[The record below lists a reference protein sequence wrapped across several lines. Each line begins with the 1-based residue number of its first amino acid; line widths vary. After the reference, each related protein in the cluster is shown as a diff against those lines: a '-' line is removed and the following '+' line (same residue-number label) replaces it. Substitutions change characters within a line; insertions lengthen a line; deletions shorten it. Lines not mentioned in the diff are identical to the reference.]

1 MTNGMQP
8 AGGSG
13 AANAP
18 TFSTLELNDMLA
30 ASRDRDVAEEG
41 ARRIRA
47 CEIKVERA
55 RQFLADA
62 EAALAA
68 EREAQEGNG

>member
-1 MTNGMQP
+1 MQP

-13 AANAP
+13 AASAP
-18 TFSTLELNDMLA
+18 TFSTVELNDMLA

-41 ARRIRA
+41 ARRIRSL
-47 CEIKVERA
+47 ENKVEKLRA
-55 RQFLADA
+55 HLAGA

-68 EREAQEGNG
+68 ERLAQEGNG